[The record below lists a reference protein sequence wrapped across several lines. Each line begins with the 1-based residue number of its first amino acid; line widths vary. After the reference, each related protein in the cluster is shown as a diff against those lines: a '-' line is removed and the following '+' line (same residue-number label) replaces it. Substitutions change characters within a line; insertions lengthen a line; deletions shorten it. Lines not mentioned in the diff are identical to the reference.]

1 MAERTTATSPLVY
14 ARGAALLNLIILAAG
29 SFAGSVHARLVVPA
43 DAATTVNNIIASES
57 LFRLGAVGVLVM
69 NAVFILLVWVLYKLL
84 RPVNRDHALL
94 MVLLALAGA
103 TIGMLNQFTQG
114 TVLLLLSGADDL
126 KGFSAEQ
133 LNAPV
138 MSSSSDS
145 SPSDRTGRLLQQKA
159 MPVVPMARHLQR
171 LQREQT
177 RLTDRGPQVRQLLEA
192 RMQIVVC

>member
-1 MAERTTATSPLVY
+1 
-14 ARGAALLNLIILAAG
+14 
-29 SFAGSVHARLVVPA
+29 
-43 DAATTVNNIIASES
+43 
-57 LFRLGAVGVLVM
+57 VGVLVM

-138 MSSSSDS
+138 MLLLDLQRQIGSIAAIFYGLWLFPLGYLVFRSGFF
-145 SPSDRTGRLLQQKA
+145 PRLLGVLLMIGCFGYLLLA
-159 MPVVPMARHLQR
+159 VQR
-171 LQREQT
+171 LLFPSYEAIGYGRYAAHVAELSWLFWLLIKGVDVEQWKARARES
-177 RLTDRGPQVRQLLEA
+177 DV
-192 RMQIVVC
+192 